1 MSSTFTR
8 DRSDRAFERLYQ
20 AYGREVYRYV
30 LAMVRNPAEAEDV
43 TQATFLNAYRA
54 LRAGAEPRAPHN
66 WLIAIAHN
74 TCRSSVRRAMRRPQE
89 VPLGE
94 AELAVAD
101 RERPNVR
108 ELLRALRRLPFN
120 QRSALTMRELEGLS
134 YPEIA
139 ETLGVTVPAVEALL
153 ARARR
158 TLRTQAG
165 TLRGLAALLLP
176 RSLRSAGEGGGA
188 GGALGAGMLA
198 KAAAVVLVGAAGFAT
213 ANLGAR
219 PDAPAPQQAVPRPAA
234 GVAAVSSPAAATGAP
249 AGSAAGPGRARTLRT
264 GGPGGAAAAG
274 PGPSAT
280 PATAAPAPARAVSAP
295 PAAGS
300 SSPSAAAAATASG
313 LVGAVVVGA
322 VEQAAD
328 GAVASVTAAPA
339 PAPVPAVP
347 TVAAPEPPAP
357 ELPAPDLPAPDLPTV
372 PAPTLPVEPAPPA
385 LP

>member
-1 MSSTFTR
+1 MSSAFTR
-8 DRSDRAFERLYQ
+8 DRSDQAFERLYQ

-74 TCRSSVRRAMRRPQE
+74 ACRSSVRRAMRRPQE

-108 ELLRALRRLPFN
+108 ELLRALGRLPFN

-165 TLRGLAALLLP
+165 TLRGLAALLVP
-176 RSLRSAGEGGGA
+176 RSLRSAGDGGGV

-213 ANLGAR
+213 ADLGAR
-219 PDAPAPQQAVPRPAA
+219 RDAPAPQQAVARSTA

-249 AGSAAGPGRARTLRT
+249 GGGAAGPARARTLRT
-264 GGPGGAAAAG
+264 GGPGGAAAAR
-274 PGPSAT
+274 PGPSTA
-280 PATAAPAPARAVSAP
+280 PATAAPAPAPAASAA

-300 SSPSAAAAATASG
+300 SSPPSAAATTASG
-313 LVGAVVVGA
+313 LVGA

-339 PAPVPAVP
+339 PAPAPAVP
-347 TVAAPEPPAP
+347 TLAAP
-357 ELPAPDLPAPDLPTV
+357 ELPAPDLPAPELPAPDLPTV
-372 PAPTLPVEPAPPA
+372 PAPTLPVEPAPPV